1 MIPFTDLKSQYLE
14 AKEDIDAA
22 IARVLDTASY
32 ITGPIV
38 EEFETAFAGYVD
50 APAACATGS
59 GTTALMC
66 SLMACDIG
74 PGDEVITTPH
84 TFISTGE
91 AVYWQGATPVFV
103 DIDEYYQIDVDKIE
117 TAITSRT
124 RAILFVDMYG
134 QTPDIDR
141 LREIADKYKLY
152 LIADSAHSIGAEYK
166 GRKVGNLV
174 DLTCHS
180 FNPVKNLGAIGDAG
194 AITGRPDLIKRAR
207 MHRDHGRI
215 VKWDFDIKGINAR
228 IDNLQALVVK
238 AKLPYLQGWLDKK
251 HAICERY
258 TQELGDYVQTP
269 KTAPWAK
276 HSYYVYVIQIP
287 RRDDFIEYMKQNGVV
302 VNVHY
307 MKSLTE
313 QKIFQ
318 LYGRGD
324 CPRTE
329 EVCKNIVSLPC
340 YHTLSWSQQSKII
353 ELTKAWA

>member
-14 AKEDIDAA
+14 VKDEIDAA
-22 IARVLDTASY
+22 IARVLDTSSY

-38 EEFETAFAGYVD
+38 EEFEQAFAQFVD

-66 SLMACDIG
+66 ALMACDIG
-74 PGDEVITTPH
+74 SGDEVITSPH

-91 AVYWQGATPVFV
+91 AIYWQGATPVFV

-117 TAITSRT
+117 EAITPQT
-124 RAILFVDMYG
+124 KAILFVDMYG

-141 LREIADKYKLY
+141 LREIADKYNLY
-152 LIADSAHSIGAEYK
+152 LISDSAHSIGGEYK

-194 AITGRPDLIKRAR
+194 AITGRADLIERAR

-215 VKWDFDIKGINAR
+215 IKWNFDLRGINAR

-238 AKLPYLQGWLDKK
+238 AKLPYLNNWLDKK
-251 HAICERY
+251 RSICEMY
-258 TQELGDYVQTP
+258 TRELEDYVVTP
-269 KTAPWAK
+269 KVAPWAK
-276 HSYYVYVIQIP
+276 HSYYVYVIQVKN
-287 RRDDFIEYMKQNGVV
+287 RNKFIEYMKENDVT

-313 QKIFQ
+313 QKIFKT
-318 LYGRGD
+318 YGRGD
-324 CPRTE
+324 CPRAE
-329 EVCKNIVSLPC
+329 EICKNIVSLPC
-340 YHTLSWSQQSKII
+340 YHTLTWTQQSKII
-353 ELTKAWA
+353 DLIKAWT

>member
-14 AKEDIDAA
+14 AKQEIDAA
-22 IARVLDTASY
+22 IARVLDTSSY

-38 EEFETAFAGYVD
+38 DEFETAFAAYVD
-50 APAACATGS
+50 APATCATGS

-66 SLMACDIG
+66 SLMACDISS
-74 PGDEVITTPH
+74 GDEVITTPH

-91 AVYWQGATPVFV
+91 AIYWQGATPVFV
-103 DIDEYYQIDVDKIE
+103 DIDQYYQIDVDKIE
-117 TAITSRT
+117 AAITPRT
-124 RAILFVDMYG
+124 KAILFVDMYG

-141 LREIADKYKLY
+141 LREIADKYNLY
-152 LIADSAHSIGAEYK
+152 LISDSAHSIGAEYK

-194 AITGRPDLIKRAR
+194 AITGRPDLIQRAR

-276 HSYYVYVIQIP
+276 HSYYVYVIQIS
-287 RRDDFIEYMKQNGVV
+287 RRDDFIEYMKQNGVT

-318 LYGRGD
+318 IYGRGE
-324 CPRTE
+324 CPRAE

-340 YHTLSWSQQSKII
+340 YHTLSWSEQSKII
-353 ELTKAWA
+353 ELTKAWV